1 MATRL
6 GELDL
11 DEAAKLAA
19 GNWKKFDS
27 FVWYRDDIED
37 ADNWCIVYSQHRDS
51 GLIDESNASVIEREM
66 MKFTDGDDADVVS
79 ERHDHWLVGWI
90 DGLSIRVFKHGQ
102 ITPAFRRYVELQNAL
117 EDYPLLDEDDYSTR
131 EYDAT
136 IENIGDAAWR
146 VKDEYELPEDW
157 QCEVYGWL
165 SDNDSGAV
173 ENSDDQGGYPT
184 ETSLRAAFNALG
196 FPQLELA

>member
-19 GNWKKFDS
+19 GNWKQFDS
-27 FVWYRDDIED
+27 FVWYRNDIED

-51 GLIDESNASVIEREM
+51 SLIDESNASVIEREM
-66 MKFTDGDDADVVS
+66 MKFTDGDDANVVS

-90 DGLSIRVFKHGQ
+90 DGLSIRVFKNSQ

-117 EDYPLLDEDDYSTR
+117 EDYSILDEDDYSTR

-136 IENIGDAAWR
+136 IENIADAAWR
-146 VKDEYELPEDW
+146 VKDEYELSDDW
-157 QCEVYGWL
+157 QCDVYDWL
-165 SDNDSGAV
+165 SDNCCSEI
-173 ENSDDQGGYPT
+173 ENSDDQGGYPS
-184 ETSLRAAFNALG
+184 ESALQDAFDALE
-196 FPQLELA
+196 FRQLELA